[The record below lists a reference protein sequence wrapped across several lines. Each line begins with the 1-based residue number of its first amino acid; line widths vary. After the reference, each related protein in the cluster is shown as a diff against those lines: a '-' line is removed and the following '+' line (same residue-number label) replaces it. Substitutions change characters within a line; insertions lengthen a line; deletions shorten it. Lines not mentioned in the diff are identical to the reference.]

1 MSNIAGLILAGG
13 RSSRMGSDKAL
24 LLFEGRPILERLL
37 EAYEAAR
44 LRPLIVVASAAVEQA
59 FHGRPGLRL
68 VPSDPSGP
76 MIDSVARGL
85 EAIGDAATAAIIQ
98 PVDAPYTSP
107 EMIALLTQGARH
119 AARVLCHRGVP
130 GHPVL
135 LPRARFAD
143 VAERPDGG
151 LRAVLAETE
160 VELVEWATPE
170 ILADLDTPADLAA
183 LGGPRLH

>member
-1 MSNIAGLILAGG
+1 MSGIAGLILAGG

-24 LLFEGRPILERLL
+24 LLLHGRPILERLL

-44 LRPLIVVASAAVEQA
+44 LAPLVVVASPSVAQA
-59 FHGRPGLRL
+59 FGARPGLRL
-68 VPSDPSGP
+68 VPSDPSAP
-76 MIDSVARGL
+76 MIDSIARGL
-85 EAIGDAATAAIIQ
+85 EAIGDRATAAIIQ
-98 PVDAPYTSP
+98 PVDAPYTTS

-135 LPRARFAD
+135 LPRGCFTE
-143 VAERPDGG
+143 VAERPEGG
-151 LRAVLAETE
+151 LRTILAEVE
-160 VELVEWATPE
+160 VELVEWPSPE

-183 LGGPRLH
+183 ERGPRLH

>member
-1 MSNIAGLILAGG
+1 MSGIAGLILAGG

-24 LLFEGRPILERLL
+24 LLLHGRPILERLL

-44 LRPLIVVASAAVEQA
+44 LAPLVVVASPSVAQA
-59 FHGRPGLRL
+59 FGARPGLRL
-68 VPSDPSGP
+68 VPSDPSAP
-76 MIDSVARGL
+76 MIDSIARGL
-85 EAIGDAATAAIIQ
+85 EAIGDRATAAIIQ
-98 PVDAPYTSP
+98 PVDAPYTTP

-135 LPRARFAD
+135 LPRGCFTE
-143 VAERPDGG
+143 VAERPEGG
-151 LRAVLAETE
+151 LRTILAEVE
-160 VELVEWATPE
+160 VELVEWPSPE

-183 LGGPRLH
+183 ERGPRLH